1 MTAEAGWTYDEE
13 AGTWSKAFESGAEF
27 PTIADPVKEADGS
40 NSYEFSG
47 WNEALPDTVTESET
61 YTATYTATS
70 LTKVAQAPSAVKGLT
85 YNGKTQT
92 GVLSGEGYAV
102 SNGKARDAGSYTAT
116 VTLEDGYE
124 WSDGKTAPKTVR
136 WTISKAVLTAR
147 YAGETITEGSEPSLR
162 VTVTGF
168 VGGETAGTASGYK
181 APRVSC
187 TDLSI
192 GKHTLTPSGG
202 SAKNYSFKYAS
213 GVLTVTAPPEAAV
226 GDRFAAGLLIYEVSS
241 LDPASASLVGYKGSP
256 VDVEVPQAVTFCGK
270 PFPVTSVGEKALY
283 GCSSLRSLDLGSV
296 EEVGFKAFA
305 NCSALRDL
313 AVPETVTLIEGYA
326 FYGCGIVSLDIPGD
340 NVVLEQSAFSACTK
354 MKDIAFSGSGA
365 VIGTNAFYKNNGVT
379 TVDLSTVASV
389 GTKAFPYCNGM
400 TTLTIP
406 GSLPY
411 VGAYAFYKCA
421 NLRTLVVEEGVGKIL
436 PSAFSECTALESV
449 SLPSTLT
456 YLGDNAFYGLRFTDQ
471 YGGVL
476 DATAKDLRGHSFSG
490 SGKVLRMESE
500 AGDVGGFTVG
510 GISYTVTSVGTVTA
524 TGYEGVVT
532 AIPSTVD
539 YGGRSYAVTA
549 IGSSALLRCATLAS
563 ADLSNVEFLEFKALG
578 NCTGITEIT
587 FGDCLRGIGDYALYG
602 LSFYDGDA
610 KLKSTPANL
619 RGHTFAGE
627 GAVLYFVS

>member
-1 MTAEAGWTYDEE
+1 
-13 AGTWSKAFESGAEF
+13 
-27 PTIADPVKEADGS
+27 
-40 NSYEFSG
+40 
-47 WNEALPDTVTESET
+47 
-61 YTATYTATS
+61 
-70 LTKVAQAPSAVKGLT
+70 
-85 YNGKTQT
+85 
-92 GVLSGEGYAV
+92 V
-102 SNGKARDAGSYTAT
+102 SNGKAKDAGSYTAT

-124 WSDGKTAPKTVR
+124 WPDGKTAPKTVR

-305 NCSALRDL
+305 NCPALRDL
-313 AVPETVTLIEGYA
+313 EVPETVGLIGGYA
-326 FYGCGIVSLDIPGD
+326 FYGCGITSLDVPGD
-340 NVVLEQSAFSACTK
+340 GVVLEQSAFSACTK
-354 MKDIAFSGSGA
+354 MRAVSFSGTGA
-365 VIGTNAFYKNNGVT
+365 VIGPNAFYKNNGVT
-379 TVDLSTVASV
+379 SVDLSTVASV
-389 GTKAFPYCNGM
+389 GTKAFSYCNGM
-400 TTLTIP
+400 TSLIVP
-406 GSLPY
+406 GSLPH

-421 NLRTLVVEEGVGKIL
+421 SLKTLVVEEGVKKIL

-449 SLPSTLT
+449 SLPGSLV
-456 YLGDNAFYGLRFTDQ
+456 YLGDNAFYGLRFADE
-471 YGGVL
+471 YGSPL
-476 DATAKDLRGHSFSG
+476 EPALKSLRGHDFAG
-490 SGKVLRMESE
+490 SAKVLRMEPG
-500 AGDVGGFTVG
+500 AGHVDAFSIG
-510 GISYTVTSVGTVTA
+510 GISYAVTSAETVKV
-524 TGYEGVVT
+524 TGYEGAASAV
-532 AIPSTVD
+532 PSAVEH
-539 YGGRSYAVTA
+539 GGRTYTVTEV
-549 IGSSALLRCATLAS
+549 GSSALLRCSTLTS
-563 ADLSNVEFLEFKALG
+563 ADLSNVRDLGFKALG
-578 NCTGITEIT
+578 NCTGITEIA
-587 FGDCLRGIGDYALYG
+587 FGDGLRSIGDYALYG
-602 LSFYDGDA
+602 LTFYDGDQKVDA
-610 KLKSTPANL
+610 TPRNL

-627 GAVLYFVS
+627 GAALYLVS